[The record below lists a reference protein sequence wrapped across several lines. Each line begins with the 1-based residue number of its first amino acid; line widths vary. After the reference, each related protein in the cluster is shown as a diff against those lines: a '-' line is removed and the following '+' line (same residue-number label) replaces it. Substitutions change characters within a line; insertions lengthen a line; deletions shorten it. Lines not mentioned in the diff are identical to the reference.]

1 MHIHMF
7 EGASVDCGM
16 VLVANMGE
24 NKGLLK
30 TRPPTP
36 LVFMFKDEPAN
47 YVMEAIRVTKI
58 DRGLLK
64 TYQPP
69 PLVSPGSPWMG
80 SSMSLGGGRF
90 FSALMSL

>member
-7 EGASVDCGM
+7 EDASVDCDM

-24 NKGLLK
+24 NKGLPK

-47 YVMEAIRVTKI
+47 YVMEAMNKGIGDAGRTP
-58 DRGLLK
+58 LL
-64 TYQPP
+64 PFFIFFVCL
-69 PLVSPGSPWMG
+69 LVFLLLLFDCLY
-80 SSMSLGGGRF
+80 SLF
-90 FSALMSL
+90 V